1 MSITL
6 TLDASFNIGQVN
18 AITSSEDGAYMYC
31 LVTNDGVYRSI
42 DYGVNWNKTYSAATP
57 QLTSITCSSDGSI
70 VYFCWVGGGFF
81 GSTDYGVNFT
91 NIAGTASGLNL
102 TLTDGSGPYV
112 RNVACNA
119 DGKTVIVGVQTGS
132 PYVYI
137 CTNFSSIAPNTNTWT
152 SSSLPVGGLSL
163 YVSNI
168 CCNSDAS
175 ILFAVVGP
183 DNSPSG
189 TSSNIYTSS
198 DSGASWSI
206 LPGSFNANWSSL
218 ACNFTGT
225 KVYAMVLSVGL
236 YIFSPSTGAP
246 ILISSPNTSAFGAL
260 SIYSNGANLLTRASS
275 YIYNYTLTYPDS
287 ICFKEDSKILCM
299 IDNKEVYVPIQDIRK
314 GTLVKT
320 NLSGYVPVNMIGTF
334 KFYNDVD
341 SLLGEKCLYKC
352 TCENYSDLTEDLII
366 TGDHSILVD
375 DLTDEQKKRSVEIS
389 GDIFVTEN
397 KYRLF
402 AMLDDRAVPF
412 QEKGVFSLW
421 HLALDHH
428 DDYMNYGIYANG
440 GLLVETTSKRMLRE
454 YQGMNILN

>member
-18 AITSSEDGAYMYC
+18 ATTSSEDGAYMYC
-31 LVTNDGVYRSI
+31 LVNNDGVYRSI
-42 DYGVNWNKTYSAATP
+42 DYGVSWSKTYSAASP

-70 VYFCWVGGGFF
+70 VYFCWVGGGLF
-81 GSTDYGVNFT
+81 GSTDYGLNFT
-91 NIAGTASGLNL
+91 NIAGYASDLNL
-102 TLTDGSGPYV
+102 TPINGGPYV
-112 RNVACNA
+112 RTVACNA
-119 DGKTVIVGVQTGS
+119 DGKTVIVGLQTGS
-132 PYVYI
+132 TYVYI

-152 SSSLPVGGLSL
+152 SAEVVGPSL

-168 CCNSDAS
+168 YCNSDAS

-189 TSSNIYTSS
+189 TNSNIYTSTN
-198 DSGASWSI
+198 SGASWSI
-206 LPGSFNANWSSL
+206 LPGSFAANWASL
-218 ACNFTGT
+218 ACDFTGT
-225 KVYAMVLSVGL
+225 KVYAIVLSVGL
-236 YIFSPSTGAP
+236 YIFSPSTGSP

-260 SIYSNGANLLTRASS
+260 ATYSNGANLLTRATS
-275 YIYNYTLTYPDS
+275 YIYNYTLTYPDP

-299 IDNKEVYVPIQDIRK
+299 IQDKEVYVPIQDIRK

-320 NLSGYVPVNMIGTF
+320 HLSGYVPVNMIGTF
-334 KFYNDVD
+334 KFYNDAN
-341 SLLGEKCLYKC
+341 SLPGEKCLYKC
-352 TCENYSDLTEDLII
+352 PRENYSELTEDLII

-375 DLTDEQKKRSVEIS
+375 DLTDEEKKRSVEIT
-389 GDIFVTEN
+389 GDIYVTEN

-402 AMLDDRAVPF
+402 VMLDDRAVPF

>member
-31 LVTNDGVYRSI
+31 LINNDGVYRSI
-42 DYGVNWNKTYSAATP
+42 DYGVSWSKTYSAASP

-81 GSTDYGVNFT
+81 GSTNYGLNFT
-91 NIAGTASGLNL
+91 NIASFVNNLNCIPIN
-102 TLTDGSGPYV
+102 GGPYV
-112 RNVACNA
+112 RNIACNS
-119 DGKTVIVGVQTGS
+119 TGNTLIICLQGGS
-132 PYVYI
+132 TCVYI
-137 CTNFSSIAPNTNTWT
+137 CTNFSSSFPNTNSWA
-152 SSSLPVGGLSL
+152 SIQVDGLSS
-163 YVSNI
+163 YVSNV

-189 TSSNIYTSS
+189 TNSNIYTSTN
-198 DSGASWSI
+198 SGANWYL
-206 LPGSFNANWSSL
+206 LPGSFNANWSNL
-218 ACNFTGT
+218 ACDSTGT
-225 KVYAMVLSVGL
+225 KLYATVQNIGL
-236 YIFSPSTGAP
+236 YIFAPSTGAP
-246 ILISSPNTSAFGAL
+246 ILINSQDTSSFGSLAT
-260 SIYSNGANLLTRASS
+260 YSNGANLLTRSTT
-275 YIYNYTLTYPDS
+275 YIYNYTLTYPDP

-299 IDNKEVYVPIQDIRK
+299 IQDKEVYVPIQDIRK

-320 NLSGYVPVNMIGTF
+320 HLSGYVPVNMIGTF
-334 KFYNDVD
+334 KFYNDAN
-341 SLLGEKCLYKC
+341 SLPGEKCLYKC
-352 TCENYSDLTEDLII
+352 PRENYSELTEDLII

-375 DLTDEQKKRSVEIS
+375 DLTDEQKKRSVEIT
-389 GDIFVTEN
+389 GDIYVTEN

-402 AMLDDRAVPF
+402 AMSDDRAVPF